1 MRMRDFCRKWNLRR
15 SAVKVKVKCQQRRE
29 DVTYFNLLRHV
40 CGLILMIKEYLC
52 HRIAPFII
60 DDKHRGEYNRG
71 IANWKTNPSALTTV
85 AEQAQACFRNQ
96 KETLDLMEYY
106 RPPVGRGAR

>member
-52 HRIAPFII
+52 H
-60 DDKHRGEYNRG
+60 G
-71 IANWKTNPSALTTV
+71 IANWKTTSQTLTTV
-85 AEQAQACFRNQ
+85 AEQAQARFRNQ
-96 KETLDLMEYY
+96 IETLDLMEYC
-106 RPPVGRGAR
+106 RPATGRGAR